1 MGVTYYS
8 LSILEIKVH
17 DGKTKCLKK
26 IYIDISQM
34 EHGRP
39 NRTIISLL
47 YSKMIVR
54 KL

>member
-1 MGVTYYS
+1 MAKLNV
-8 LSILEIKVH
+8 L
-17 DGKTKCLKK
+17 K

-47 YSKMIVR
+47 YSKIP
-54 KL
+54 K